1 MISTWNHVINNFSM
15 YLTLMMFHDFAST
28 MGALATEVTGECH
41 VPLARVCMGGM
52 LIG

>member
-1 MISTWNHVINNFSM
+1 MMSKWDHVITNFLK
-15 YLTLMMFHDFAST
+15 YLALMIFHAFAST